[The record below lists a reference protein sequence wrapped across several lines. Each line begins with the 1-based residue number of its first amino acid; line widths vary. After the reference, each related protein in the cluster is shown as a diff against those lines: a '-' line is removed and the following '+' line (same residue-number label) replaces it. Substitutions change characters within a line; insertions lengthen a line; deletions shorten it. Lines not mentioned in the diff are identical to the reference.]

1 VAAAVYSYK
10 TKHSTTDA
18 IASAAVSDQRTIS
31 EILANE
37 EIELGKDADLWIT
50 PEESGQ
56 QINVRTSDSED
67 LKISDVNVTTA
78 DPLAA
83 EEELSSRQRHAAV
96 SKVSP
101 NVQAMHTRTSDG
113 ALIIETLDE
122 LNDADIDR
130 LIESTGFAKVEVET
144 LDETP
149 RDSITIRG
157 GAAMGSCTSGFA
169 ATYVG
174 EIGFLS
180 ARHCSSP
187 HSIFDSPSSTI
198 GDFAPATKMS
208 STYKRDADISFF
220 SVPSDVNSLSST
232 FYGSDGASTSLGQG
246 PVEVGEGFTVCHRG
260 RTTGWQCG
268 ETTSIVYQPT
278 WEGACID
285 DICNSTFVRVDA
297 NQDQGDSGGPWVS
310 GDSPAGIHK
319 GGGSS
324 WSVYSKL
331 SYAVLESDDPKLYY

>member
-56 QINVRTSDSED
+56 QINVRTNDTALISELSDSED

-220 SVPSDVNSLSST
+220 FRAIGCQLALEYVLWERWCVDFPWARPCRGWGRIYCLPSWQNDWMAVWRDHFHRLP
-232 FYGSDGASTSLGQG
+232 AHLGG
-246 PVEVGEGFTVCHRG
+246 RVHR
-260 RTTGWQCG
+260 
-268 ETTSIVYQPT
+268 
-278 WEGACID
+278 
-285 DICNSTFVRVDA
+285 
-297 NQDQGDSGGPWVS
+297 
-310 GDSPAGIHK
+310 
-319 GGGSS
+319 
-324 WSVYSKL
+324 
-331 SYAVLESDDPKLYY
+331 